1 VDSLNADLHCHSTVS
16 DGTLSPEQLAQRAK
30 ANGVALWSL
39 TDHDEVAGQRRAAA
53 AAHAAGLDYL
63 SGVEI
68 SVTFAGQTIHVV
80 GLGIDPDH
88 EALCNGLAATRDGR
102 GRRARAIGDSLAA
115 TGIDGA
121 LDGAQ
126 ALAGNPALVTRT
138 HFARWL
144 VATGVCRDTHE
155 VFRHYLVRGKPGYV
169 PQQWATLRD
178 AVSWVVG
185 AGGIAVIAHPGRYK
199 FSANEEW
206 ALFDE
211 FQVHGGRGVEVQTAS
226 HGDADVAK
234 YRALAQR
241 NGLLASRGSDFHSP
255 GESRVEL
262 GALPA
267 LPRGLTPVWSE
278 LHTRIVR
285 AA

>member
-1 VDSLNADLHCHSTVS
+1 VHQLNADLHCHSTVS

-30 ANGVALWSL
+30 GNGVALWAL
-39 TDHDEVAGQRRAAA
+39 TDHDEVAGQHRAAA
-53 AAHAAGLDYL
+53 AARAAGIDYL
-63 SGVEI
+63 AGVEI
-68 SVTFAGQTIHVV
+68 SVSFGGHTIHIV
-80 GLGIDPDH
+80 GLGIDPDDA
-88 EALCNGLAATRDGR
+88 ALRTGLADTRRGR
-102 GRRARAIGDSLAA
+102 DRRARAIGDSLAA
-115 TGIDGA
+115 AGVDGA
-121 LDGAQ
+121 LEGAQ
-126 ALAGNPALVTRT
+126 ALAGNPEMVTRT

-144 VATGVCRDTHE
+144 VDTGVCRDLHD
-155 VFRHYLVRGKPGYV
+155 VFRQYLVRGKPGYV

-178 AVSWVVG
+178 AVGWIAG
-185 AGGIAVIAHPGRYK
+185 AGGIAVIAHPARYK
-199 FSANEEW
+199 VTANEES

-211 FQVHGGRGVEVQTAS
+211 FTSYGGRAVEVQTAS

-234 YRALAQR
+234 YSALAR
-241 NGLLASRGSDFHSP
+241 RHGLLASRGSDFHAP

-267 LPRGLTPVWSE
+267 LPGGLTPVWSE